1 MEPKRIDEWDCV
13 FCGYTMDAIDSVT
26 DDDPQDANDGDI
38 AVCLRCAE
46 VYTLHGTKFE
56 PITDDELI
64 ELPLEVKEKLS
75 LIQLAIRNIDRV
87 VEHAKEMLLEN
98 GRRHMGYTLYRGP
111 TDAPDHY
118 VIRGWDVSNGK
129 TIHSNEAV
137 TSPINPATLRTIR
150 EALKSLGLV
159 CMGRMNADD
168 PVILEVWM

>member
-1 MEPKRIDEWDCV
+1 MTKGLGVVGAGTQPSS
-13 FCGYTMDAIDSVT
+13 GVT
-26 DDDPQDANDGDI
+26 YVMTFAPPLLSICD
-38 AVCLRCAE
+38 L
-46 VYTLHGTKFE
+46 LHGTKFE